1 MAKSSED
8 IRFGQHLIQKRIC
21 SLRQVNEGLHALRES
36 RTPPSARSLGWVLHQ
51 KGYFDAKTL
60 RQALAE
66 QGQLELFCSS
76 CREAHAIASYHPEVE
91 YRCPRCRVLL
101 VLEEELLIE
110 GPVRAAPP
118 PVVVTPQSP
127 PPEKTELVDPMIA
140 KVIGGCQILERIA
153 RGGMGVVYKAR
164 QLNLGRT
171 VAIKILS
178 EELSRNPAYVERFLQ
193 EARSAAFLNHGNI
206 IHINDV
212 GEHNGIY
219 YFSMEFVDGK
229 NVREILKKKSTLNVS
244 QALQVAL
251 QVSRALQ
258 HAHRRGIIHRDIK
271 PENIMITRD
280 GVVKLADLG
289 LAKKLDSTGG
299 ITHAG
304 SVLGTPF
311 YMAPEQA
318 KDFSKVDQRSDIYSL
333 GVTLFKALSGKVPF
347 DGRTPIEVMIK
358 AIEGKRPALRDL
370 RPDLPP
376 EVEALVDRMMA
387 RNPEE
392 RFQEAAELISAIE
405 SLLRISKDAPRPES
419 NVRLDQM
426 EAENA

>member
-1 MAKSSED
+1 M
-8 IRFGQHLIQKRIC
+8 
-21 SLRQVNEGLHALRES
+21 
-36 RTPPSARSLGWVLHQ
+36 
-51 KGYFDAKTL
+51 
-60 RQALAE
+60 
-66 QGQLELFCSS
+66 
-76 CREAHAIASYHPEVE
+76 
-91 YRCPRCRVLL
+91 
-101 VLEEELLIE
+101 EEELEPE
-110 GPVRAAPP
+110 GPSIPVPAPAAAPQMAP
-118 PVVVTPQSP
+118 ADSEITQ
-127 PPEKTELVDPMIA
+127 DPMIS
-140 KVIGGCQILERIA
+140 KVIGGCQITERIA

-178 EELSRNPAYVERFLQ
+178 DELSRNPAYVERFLQ

-219 YFSMEFVDGK
+219 FFIMEFVDGK
-229 NVREILKKKSTLNVS
+229 NVREILKKKNALEVP

-271 PENIMITRD
+271 PENIMITRE

-289 LAKKLDSTGG
+289 LAKRLDSSGG
-299 ITHAG
+299 ITQAG

-333 GVTLFKALSGKVPF
+333 GVTLFKSLTGKVPF

-358 AIEGKRPALRDL
+358 AIEGKRQALRDL

-376 EVEALVDRMMA
+376 PVEALVDRMMA
-387 RNPEE
+387 RNPED
-392 RFQEAAELISAIE
+392 RFQQADDVIAAIE
-405 SLLRISKDAPRPES
+405 ALLRTPKEGFGPGAQVPQHQAET
-419 NVRLDQM
+419 
-426 EAENA
+426 ENA